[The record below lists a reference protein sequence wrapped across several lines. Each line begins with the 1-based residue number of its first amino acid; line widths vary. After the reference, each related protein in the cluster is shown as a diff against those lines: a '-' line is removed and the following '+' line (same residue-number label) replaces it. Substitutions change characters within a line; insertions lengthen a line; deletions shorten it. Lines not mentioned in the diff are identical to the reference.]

1 MGRGVSAYLLDTNA
15 YSMVL
20 TGDPRL
26 PTEATQHITR
36 ATRLALSV
44 MSLYEI
50 GQKVRL
56 GKWPEMEP
64 HIAGLEQRAIQ
75 DGFDLINL
83 TASAA
88 LSAATMDWTHRDPFD
103 RMIAATAQQE
113 DLPLISSDTAFDT
126 LGLTRIW
133 G

>member
-26 PTEATQHITR
+26 PPPTLQRIAG

-56 GKWPEMEP
+56 GKWAAMEP
-64 HIAGLEQRAIQ
+64 HVASLEQRAIQ

-88 LSAATMDWTHRDPFD
+88 LKAATMDWAHRDPFD
-103 RMIAATAQQE
+103 RMIATTATQE
-113 DLPLISSDTAFDT
+113 DLPLISSDTAFDA

>member
-1 MGRGVSAYLLDTNA
+1 MSAYLLDTNA

-26 PTEATQHITR
+26 PANALQQITS
-36 ATRLALSV
+36 AHRLALSV

-56 GKWPEMEP
+56 DKWPEMAP
-64 HIAGLEQRAIQ
+64 HVETLEQRAIA

-83 TASAA
+83 TASSA
-88 LSAATMDWTHRDPFD
+88 LKAATMDWAHRDPFD
-103 RMIAATAQQE
+103 RMIAATALQE
-113 DLPLISSDTAFDT
+113 DLPLISSDTAFDD
-126 LGLTRIW
+126 LGLKRIW
-133 G
+133 Q

>member
-1 MGRGVSAYLLDTNA
+1 MSAYLLDTNA

-26 PTEATQHITR
+26 PAHAMQQITN
-36 ATRLALSV
+36 ADRLALSV

-56 GKWPEMEP
+56 GKWPEMAP
-64 HIAGLEQRAIQ
+64 YIDSLDQRASA

-88 LSAATMDWTHRDPFD
+88 LKAATMDWAHRDPFD

-113 DLPLISSDTAFDT
+113 DLPLISSDNAFDA

-133 G
+133 A